1 MTGDSRTQTHADQ
14 RALMQGHPDRIPEL
28 LRALRQRGIALEL
41 DDPGMWRALI
51 AELRAIDAEKGGPP

>member
-1 MTGDSRTQTHADQ
+1 
-14 RALMQGHPDRIPEL
+14 MQGHPDRIPEL